1 MLIEAIQKAPD
12 AERLEFISRVAIAA
26 GNLSLAKEIT
36 HWDPDELA
44 SALISGLNWARVG
57 HQVPSLARLRA
68 THHSPND
75 MALQPIA
82 NLMFMRD
89 PCISIYDTIVPS
101 HDLLSSPPRTPCR
114 VLRAHVGSGCR
125 CRQVSR

>member
-1 MLIEAIQKAPD
+1 MLVEAIKKAPD
-12 AERLEFISRVAIAA
+12 TERLEFVSRVAIAA

-36 HWDPDELA
+36 HWDSDELA
-44 SALISGLNWARVG
+44 TALISGLNWARVG

-89 PCISIYDTIVPS
+89 HRISIYDTIVPS
-101 HDLLSSPPRTPCR
+101 RMTYWPVAENLSLFPSRSLGAG
-114 VLRAHVGSGCR
+114 VLRR
-125 CRQVSR
+125 